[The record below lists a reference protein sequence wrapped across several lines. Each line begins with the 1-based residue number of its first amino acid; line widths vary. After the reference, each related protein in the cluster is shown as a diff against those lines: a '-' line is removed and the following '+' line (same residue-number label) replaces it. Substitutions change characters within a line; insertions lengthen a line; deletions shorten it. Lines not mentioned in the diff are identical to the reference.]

1 MFKHQHIFLLLLMA
15 TPFISLGQ
23 ANQRIE
29 YDAELLIETRQK
41 GKKVKKLIG
50 NVVFKQKTTTMYC
63 DSSLFYSKKNTM
75 EAFGHV
81 RIVDD
86 SVTITSNRLIYDGN
100 SRTAQLRDNVVY
112 TKGEQKLTTNF
123 LDYNMETEVGNYFNN
138 GRLQDSTNVLT
149 SEIGYFYGKEGYA
162 LFWNEVELEAPE
174 YNLETDTLRYFTNTK
189 IAKTEGKTRII
200 TEDGTLLHA
209 KGGEFRTVSEQSQF
223 IEGNIE
229 TQDYFLEGDELYF
242 DDLKK
247 YYNAIGNVTMRAKD
261 EDIIITGNEGFADKI
276 NGISKVFGQ
285 ALMKRIL
292 EKDTFYLAADTL
304 VSIESKYDSAKRIL
318 AYNNVKIWRSNLQG
332 IADSAS
338 YFLADSLI
346 YLYKDPVFW
355 NNENQI
361 EGDTIFMEITEDRI
375 KQMTLL
381 QNAFL
386 ISSDTI
392 GNFNQIKGRNMKAY
406 FTESDIEKIDVMGN
420 GEAIYY
426 VLDDANA
433 AKITTMGMNRI
444 LCSDL
449 TIRFKDRELN
459 NISFYKK
466 PEAKFIPPHEL
477 TAEDE
482 KLRGF
487 SWRESERPTLKMVLY
502 QDQLPIAPVKKKE
515 SKKVPPATKINK
527 EGLPVNKK
535 EMLKNQKGSKN
546 D

>member
-1 MFKHQHIFLLLLMA
+1 MTVPLV
-15 TPFISLGQ
+15 SLGQ
-23 ANQRIE
+23 TNKRIQ
-29 YDAELLIETRQK
+29 YDAELLIETRQQ

-63 DSSLFYSKKNTM
+63 DSSFFYSKKNIM
-75 EAFGHV
+75 EAYGHV
-81 RIVDD
+81 KIVDD
-86 SVTITSNRLIYDGN
+86 SVTITSNSLIYDGN
-100 SRTAQLRDNVVY
+100 SRTAQLRDNVIY
-112 TKGEQKLTTNF
+112 TKGEQRLTTDF
-123 LDYNMETEVGNYFNN
+123 LDYNMESEVGNYFNE
-138 GRLQDSTNVLT
+138 GQLQDSTNVLT
-149 SEIGYFYGKEGYA
+149 SEIGYFYGKESYA
-162 LFWNEVELEAPE
+162 LFWNQVELEAPE
-174 YNLETDTLRYFTNTK
+174 YNLETDTLRYFTKTK
-189 IAKTEGKTRII
+189 VAKTEGKTKII
-200 TEDGTLLHA
+200 TDDGTVLHA
-209 KGGEFRTVSEQSQF
+209 KGGEFRTVSDQSQF

-229 TQDYFLEGDELYF
+229 TEDYFLEGDELYF

-261 EDIIITGNEGFADKI
+261 ENVIITGNEGFADKV
-276 NGISKVFGQ
+276 NNISKVYGQ
-285 ALMKRIL
+285 ALMKRVL

-338 YFLADSLI
+338 YFLHDSLI
-346 YLYKDPVFW
+346 YLYEDPVFW
-355 NNENQI
+355 NNDNQI
-361 EGDTIFMEITEDRI
+361 EGDTIFIEITEDRV
-375 KQMTLL
+375 KNMTLL

-406 FTESDIEKIDVMGN
+406 FSESDIEKIDVLGN

-426 VLDDANA
+426 VLDDANPSS
-433 AKITTMGMNRI
+433 ITTMGMNRI

-449 TIRFKDRELN
+449 TIRFKDQELN

-477 TAEDE
+477 STEDE
-482 KLRGF
+482 QLRGF
-487 SWRESERPTLKMVLY
+487 SWRESERPTLRVVLY
-502 QDQLPIAPVKKKE
+502 QDQMPEPIHKEKE
-515 SKKVPPATKINK
+515 SQKAPPGTRINP
-527 EGLPVNKK
+527 EGLPEDKK
-535 EMLKNQKGSKN
+535 ELLKKSKGSKN